1 MILHSLQLH
10 AFGTFAGTVQIDF
23 DAVGANGI
31 FLLEGPTGVGKS
43 TVIDA
48 VVFALYGE
56 MAGSVASR
64 NRARSDFAAPDDPT
78 FVDLVLETG
87 NGIFRIRRT
96 PQYERAKQR
105 GTGTTTQQAT
115 VRMWRL
121 EPGALDAWALAPRTA
136 SGRPGEARDHGD
148 LDGAGELLATRLD
161 EAGVQVRHVVGLT
174 REQLAQTIV
183 LPQGE
188 FASFLR
194 AKPEERTQL
203 LQQVFQTGIYLD
215 AQKALA
221 DRRRALGALVEDT
234 RRAAV
239 GSVERLAALAPDAP
253 PPVEQDAPPAEQERQ
268 ADPSPVEQGRRA
280 RVETP
285 VPLPWLTADASLDPP
300 SSGHDAEEGADVLK
314 VAETCREG
322 SDSAAQQAEQIAER
336 ARQAR
341 DEAAAALRETRALLR
356 LVERRDDAR
365 ARRTELQERAEQVEV
380 ERRTVA
386 AAQRAAAVAPVLAR
400 AETAHEARTAAGQAW
415 DDAAGT
421 AKALGMV
428 APGGVATGSVTTADD
443 GGEPGK
449 EPTTPFGAWLGQ
461 RQDELLA
468 DSVLLDAL
476 ERQVGSLTEG
486 ADRLQEVLDE
496 LAAVRAAARADEDEL
511 AAVPQAVAVV
521 QEERARMEATA
532 RGLDLAT
539 ARLAA
544 AEEQRDD
551 LGRVGEALA
560 DWRVA
565 ADALLAAKARADDAT
580 HAEAHLRL
588 RRREGIAG
596 ELASGLAEDEPC
608 PVCGSRAH
616 PRPAELSDT
625 HVSQEEVDAAERDRR
640 VADEE
645 FQTANGRHEAA
656 RARLDHLAE
665 RAGLDGAV
673 LRAADTD
680 DLLAPAV
687 AAAREAVVTAA
698 QERDVAA
705 RAGEALPEV
714 LARLEALG
722 AREAELRE
730 RASAAASARAGRV
743 ARLESGCAAIQDDR
757 AGLTDQLREVAARV
771 GVELALPAGAEGAE
785 PAVAIEP
792 AVSGEP
798 VASVEPVESPGP
810 TELPG
815 IAAPSSTVAR
825 PATAEP
831 EPFAAR
837 VIAQTRAFEKSLRPA
852 LSRVRD
858 AVRERRD
865 ALAAWAR
872 ADGTRSQA
880 EEDARVRAEERD
892 EALAVHGFTTADE
905 AAAAAMPVPELA
917 ALERSVDG
925 HDSALRAVA
934 AELAVADVA
943 ALPDEASVESVVT
956 DVTRA
961 QEALARAE
969 QEEDEAREAAT
980 RARSL
985 ALTVAQHV
993 AEVHR
998 DVTAY
1003 RDAVR
1008 DSAVVLRVSDLVT
1021 ARSAD
1026 NAPALTLS
1034 TYVLV
1039 QRFEAVVEA
1048 ANRRLA
1054 VMSDG
1059 RYELVR
1065 SDERE
1070 RKGGRNLGLAL
1081 RVIDHVTGAVR
1092 ETTTLSGGETFYVSL
1107 CLALGL
1113 ADVVSAEAGGIE
1125 FGTLFVDEGFGT
1137 LDASTLEVVMTEIT
1151 RLRDAGRVVGLVS
1164 HVEALKQMIPERIQV
1179 RRRPDGASEVRVVA

>member
-1 MILHSLQLH
+1 VILHSLQLH
-10 AFGTFAGTVQIDF
+10 AFGAFAGTVRIDF

-64 NRARSDFAAPDDPT
+64 NRARSDFAVPDDPT
-78 FVDLVLETG
+78 FVDLVFETG
-87 NGIFRIRRT
+87 YGIFRIRRT
-96 PQYERAKQR
+96 PQYERAKRR

-115 VRMWRL
+115 ARMWRL
-121 EPGALDAWALAPRTA
+121 EPGALDAWALGPRTV
-136 SGRPGEARDHGD
+136 SGRPGQARDHGD

-253 PPVEQDAPPAEQERQ
+253 PPTEQGRR
-268 ADPSPVEQGRRA
+268 ADPSPVEQGRQTGPSPVEQGRQA

-285 VPLPWLTADASLDPP
+285 VPPAWLTADASVDPP
-300 SSGHDAEEGADVLK
+300 SSGDDAEAESADVLA

-322 SDSAAQQAEQIAER
+322 TDAAAEQAEQAAER

-341 DEAAAALRETRALLR
+341 DETAAALRETRALLR
-356 LVERRDDAR
+356 LVERRDEAR
-365 ARRTELQERAEQVEV
+365 ARRAELQERAEQVEV

-400 AETAHEARTAAGQAW
+400 AEAAHEARTAAGRAW
-415 DDAAGT
+415 DDAAEN
-421 AKALGMV
+421 ARALGMV
-428 APGGVATGSVTTADD
+428 VPGALDPVSTADD
-443 GGEPGK
+443 AGEPVKG
-449 EPTTPFGAWLGQ
+449 PATPFGAWLGQ

-476 ERQVGSLTEG
+476 ERQAGSLTDA

-496 LAAVRAAARADEDEL
+496 LAAGRAAARADEEEL
-511 AAVPQAVAVV
+511 ATLPQAVAAV
-521 QEERARMEATA
+521 QEERARVEATA

-544 AEEQRDD
+544 AEEQRDH
-551 LGRVGEALA
+551 LGRVSEALEA
-560 DWRVA
+560 WRAA
-565 ADALLAAKARADDAT
+565 ADALLAAKARADEAT
-580 HAEAHLRL
+580 HAEADLRL

-596 ELASGLAEDEPC
+596 ELASGLVEDEPC

-616 PRPAELSDT
+616 PSPAELADE
-625 HVSQEEVDAAERDRR
+625 HVRQEEVDAAERDRR

-656 RARLDHLAE
+656 RERLDHLAD

-673 LRAADTD
+673 LRAESTG

-687 AAAREAVVTAA
+687 AAAREAVATAA
-698 QERDVAA
+698 QERDRAA

-743 ARLESGCAAIQDDR
+743 ARLESGCAAVQDDR
-757 AGLTDQLREVAARV
+757 AGLTDELCGVAARV
-771 GVELALPAGAEGAE
+771 GVGIALTAETEDTEPVPSAGIAE
-785 PAVAIEP
+785 PSEA
-792 AVSGEP
+792 
-798 VASVEPVESPGP
+798 
-810 TELPG
+810 
-815 IAAPSSTVAR
+815 AAPPSTVAR
-825 PATAEP
+825 PAAAEP
-831 EPFAAR
+831 EALAAD
-837 VIAQTRAFEKSLRPA
+837 VIAQTRAFEESLRPA
-852 LSRVRD
+852 LSQVRA

-872 ADGTRSQA
+872 ADRTRSQA
-880 EEDARVRAEERD
+880 EEDAGVRAGERD
-892 EALAVHGFTTADE
+892 EALAAHGFTTAAE
-905 AAAAAMPVPELA
+905 AMESALPAAELA
-917 ALERSVDG
+917 ALERSVDE
-925 HDSALRAVA
+925 HDEALRAVA

-943 ALPDEASVESVVT
+943 ALPDETSVESVTT

-993 AEVHR
+993 VGVHR

-1021 ARSAD
+1021 ARSTD

-1070 RKGGRNLGLAL
+1070 KKGGRNLGLAL
-1081 RVIDHVTGAVR
+1081 RVVDHVTGVVR

-1137 LDASTLEVVMTEIT
+1137 LDASTLDVVMAEIT

-1164 HVEALKQMIPERIQV
+1164 HVEALKQMVPERIQV